1 MSNPTRVYHSSPEG
15 CLEKYGKKLI
25 GRTELDDA
33 LKKLDKLTQEEARM
47 AIAENLKATHTVDER
62 VRGVASSVTV
72 IDNRVADVGDRVAVV
87 DVRLAGVDDR
97 VAGVDDRV
105 AGVDDRVAR
114 VDDGVRGVREQ
125 VVVVEDR
132 IKQAVDEVKR
142 SSFNFIFTMGHLH
155 IIVENQS
162 WENIHKWL
170 SPPDPSTNHN
180 IACDTHHKKTA
191 TWFFQGSIFREWK
204 STGSLLWIHGK
215 RAPSLSHFSPNT
227 L

>member
-1 MSNPTRVYHSSPEG
+1 ME
-15 CLEKYGKKLI
+15 
-25 GRTELDDA
+25 DA

-62 VRGVASSVTV
+62 VRGVANSVAV
-72 IDNRVADVGDRVAVV
+72 IDNRVADVGDRVAGV

-114 VDDGVRGVREQ
+114 VDDGVRGVSEQ

-132 IKQAVDEVKR
+132 IKQAVDQANR
-142 SSFNFIFTMGHLH
+142 SSFNFICTMGSLH
-155 IIVENQS
+155 IILEKQLRKD
-162 WENIHKWL
+162 IHKWL

-215 RAPSLSHFSPNT
+215 RAPSPTSQVLTQYPLTRS
-227 L
+227 